1 MRCLAAA
8 LAAALMLGAGAPALA
23 AEGPSIAGPIGGTDV
38 RSALL
43 PPPGL
48 YGGAIVFGAEALRF
62 VDGQGHTIPPLS
74 GAYLV
79 RATGGPFAIWVPDV
93 QVFGGQVGVGAFF
106 PGGHLCGHLFAGER
120 NICQS
125 GFGDPY
131 VEVAWSRFYGTVR
144 PSRDPGALP
153 ILQGLTVLFGFG
165 TIVPIGQFNPTSPL
179 TKALSSGTN
188 IWDFAPNVA
197 VTYTTAPLFAE
208 GTEISAKAYL
218 NNYLENPD
226 TGHKTGRIVNVD
238 FAISERIGRWQVG
251 LAGIYA
257 VQLAD
262 DKQNG
267 VRIPPDGQRA
277 MTVQLGPVVVYDM
290 PEFGAALKI
299 KALKTVIAENTVHT
313 QALVFGVF
321 KKFRCK
327 LRNPALRRAVSL
339 SRDAGRT

>member
-1 MRCLAAA
+1 MQCRCRLLCSLLAAA
-8 LAAALMLGAGAPALA
+8 LILGAAPPTLA

-38 RSALL
+38 RSAQI
-43 PPPGL
+43 PPPGW
-48 YGGAIVFGAEALRF
+48 YGGAIVFGAEALKF
-62 VDGQGHTIPPLS
+62 VDGQGNAIPPLK

-93 QVFGGQVGVGAFF
+93 NVFGGHVGVGAFF
-106 PGGHLCGHLFAGER
+106 PGGQLCGHMFAGER
-120 NICQS
+120 NICQA

-131 VEVAWSRFYGTVR
+131 VEVAWSRFYGTIR
-144 PSRDPGALP
+144 PSYDPGALP

-165 TIVPIGQFNPTSPL
+165 TVVPIGQFNPASPL

-188 IWDFAPNVA
+188 IWDFAPNIA

-238 FAISERIGRWQVG
+238 FAISERVGRWQVG
-251 LAGIYA
+251 LTGIY
-257 VQLAD
+257 VQQLAD

-267 VRIPPDGQRA
+267 FRILPDGRRA
-277 MTVQLGPVVVYDM
+277 MILELGPVVVYDM
-290 PEFGAALKI
+290 PEFGAAIKV
-299 KALKTVIAENTVHT
+299 KALKSVIAENTIHT
-313 QALVFGVF
+313 QALLFGVF
-321 KKFRCK
+321 KKFR
-327 LRNPALRRAVSL
+327 
-339 SRDAGRT
+339 